1 MRRLFRWAVALA
13 VVAVPVFFWL
23 TSPKSIDPSALDG
36 LAGDAERG
44 RMVFY
49 AGGCA
54 SCHAAPKAEGEDKLI
69 LAGGKSFPSPF
80 GTFYAP
86 NISPSG
92 AGIGGWS
99 DQDLANAMI
108 HGVSPDGAHYYPAFP
123 FTSYQRATLG
133 DIVDLK
139 AFLDSLPPSDV
150 ANLPHVVPFPFNIRR
165 GLGLW
170 KLAFLDPS
178 PVLDPGSDAQLERGR
193 YLVEALG
200 HCTECHTPRNALGV
214 TQRANWLGGAP
225 DPSGKGRVPNIT
237 PHDTGLGGWSVDE
250 IAYYL
255 ETGFTPEFDVAGGE
269 MADVVLNTGELTAED
284 RMAMAAYLKATA
296 PLETPK

>member
-1 MRRLFRWAVALA
+1 MRKLFRWAVALA
-13 VVAVPVFFWL
+13 VVAIPLGLWL
-23 TSPKSIDPSALDG
+23 SSPERIDPGLLEGHSADT
-36 LAGDAERG
+36 ERG
-44 RMVFY
+44 RLVFY

-54 SCHAAPKAEGEDKLI
+54 SCHAAPKAEGEDKLV
-69 LAGGKSFPSPF
+69 LSGGKAFASPF
-80 GTFYAP
+80 GTFHAP
-86 NISPSG
+86 NISPSD
-92 AGIGGWS
+92 AGIAGWS
-99 DQDLANAMI
+99 DEDLANAMI

-123 FTSYQRATLG
+123 YTSYQRAKPG

-139 AFLDSLPPSDV
+139 AFLDTLPASDV
-150 ANLPHVVPFPFNIRR
+150 ANVPHDVPFPFNIRR

-178 PVLDPGSDAQLERGR
+178 PVLDPGADPQLERGR

-200 HCTECHTPRNALGV
+200 HCTECHTPRNLLGV
-214 TQRANWLGGAP
+214 SQRDYWLGGAP
-225 DPSGKGRVPNIT
+225 DPSGKGRIPNIT
-237 PHDTGLGGWSVDE
+237 PHETGLGGWSVEE

-269 MADVVLNTGELTAED
+269 MADVVLNTGELTPED

-296 PLETPK
+296 PQETRK